1 MKPITFTFQRKKWT
15 AKEKEELRD
24 DSGERCDG
32 LTDYD
37 KHTIFLEKSLTKAAK
52 ETTLLHE
59 LLHVAF
65 PYLSEEAVLSGEQV
79 INLVQRRF
87 EGAKP

>member
-15 AKEKEELRD
+15 VKEKELRD

-32 LTDYD
+32 LTDYT
-37 KHTIFLEKSLTKAAK
+37 KHIIYLEKSLTKAQK
-52 ETTLLHE
+52 KTTILHE

-65 PYLSEEAVLSGEQV
+65 PYLSEEAVLSGERV
-79 INLVQRRF
+79 INLAQRRF
-87 EGAKP
+87 EGA